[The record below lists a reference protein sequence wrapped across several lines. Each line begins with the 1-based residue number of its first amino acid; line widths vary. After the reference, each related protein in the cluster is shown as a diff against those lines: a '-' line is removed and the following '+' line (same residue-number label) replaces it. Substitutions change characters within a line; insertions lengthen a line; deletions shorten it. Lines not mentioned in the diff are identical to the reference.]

1 MTRSTSTERLATL
14 EQRLDDHESR
24 CEERLSEIKS
34 TVSSTLQAVEG
45 LKSRAW
51 GVVAALLAWA
61 LAQLWS
67 ENAQHFERLEREKPP
82 AVRTLVLDATGRNA
96 LRPATQP
103 GPQAGPYNSGAL

>member
-1 MTRSTSTERLATL
+1 MTRTTSTERLATL
-14 EQRLDDHESR
+14 EQRLGDHEAR

-34 TVSSTLQAVEG
+34 TVSSTLRAVEG

-67 ENAQHFERLEREKPP
+67 DNAQHFERLERDKPL
-82 AVRTLVLDATGRNA
+82 AARTLVVGAIDRGPLRLAT
-96 LRPATQP
+96 PVSPQT
-103 GPQAGPYNSGAL
+103 GPHKTGEN

>member
-1 MTRSTSTERLATL
+1 MTRTTSTERLATL
-14 EQRLDDHESR
+14 EQRLGDHEAR

-67 ENAQHFERLEREKPP
+67 DNAQHLERLERDKPL
-82 AVRTLVLDATGRNA
+82 AARTLVVGVIDVGPLRHAT
-96 LRPATQP
+96 PV
-103 GPQAGPYNSGAL
+103 GPRIGPHTTGDI

>member
-14 EQRLDDHESR
+14 EQRLGDHEAR

-67 ENAQHFERLEREKPP
+67 DNAQHFERLERDKPL
-82 AVRTLVLDATGRNA
+82 AARTLVLGSTSRDP
-96 LRPATQP
+96 LRQAMP
-103 GPQAGPYNSGAL
+103 AGPRTVPHKTGDI

>member
-1 MTRSTSTERLATL
+1 MTRTTSTERLATL
-14 EQRLDDHESR
+14 EQRLGDHEAR

-34 TVSSTLQAVEG
+34 TVSSTLLAVEG

-67 ENAQHFERLEREKPP
+67 DNAQHFERLDREKGVAPRTLMIDRDPLRVVP
-82 AVRTLVLDATGRNA
+82 AVGA
-96 LRPATQP
+96 
-103 GPQAGPYNSGAL
+103 QAGPHKTGEI

>member
-1 MTRSTSTERLATL
+1 MTRTTSTERLATL
-14 EQRLDDHESR
+14 EQRLGDHEAR

-67 ENAQHFERLEREKPP
+67 DNVQHFERLDREKPL
-82 AVRTLVLDATGRNA
+82 AARTLVVGLIHRDPLRQAT
-96 LRPATQP
+96 PV
-103 GPQAGPYNSGAL
+103 GPRIGPHTTGDI